1 MGKWTPQMDAMLLKG
16 IIKKAKLSGKDHIE
30 LAEYMENRFTPKA
43 IKEHIAALVKA
54 TPATE
59 ADISIP
65 STPTSSAKQ
74 TPQKRTPRT
83 PKGDKASGSAT
94 ASGKKRKSKISDDE
108 DEGDEIP
115 LGDGS
120 PIKRVKPEQRDA
132 LKLKDN
138 IGFPY
143 W

>member
-54 TPATE
+54 TPGTDAE
-59 ADISIP
+59 P
-65 STPTSSAKQ
+65 STPTSNAKG

-83 PKGDKASGSAT
+83 PKGEKASGSGA

-108 DEGDEIP
+108 DEDNEFP
-115 LGDGS
+115 LGNGS
-120 PIKRVKPEQRDA
+120 PIKRVKPEQHDA
-132 LKLKDN
+132 VKAEDTEDL
-138 IGFPY
+138 FY
-143 W
+143 F